1 MVICE
6 LYQQDAESQWNEFV
20 RTSKTPLFIFE
31 RLFMDYHADRFNDF
45 SLLFKEEDKLLA
57 VLPANIVD
65 NVVYSHGGLTFGG
78 LILSYKVKAEKV
90 IEILQTL
97 KIFLKEKTVSRLE
110 YKSIPYIFTTNPAQE
125 DLYALSIA
133 GATLFR
139 RDISSV
145 IDMEREPKFSK
156 GRKWLIARA
165 KKNGLCVEE
174 STNWSAYHAL
184 LSSVLSKHS
193 ATPTHSIDEM
203 VLLHERF
210 PENIRLRVV
219 LKDGEL
225 ICGVLLFAYEQVLHT
240 QYIAANEVGR
250 ESGALDLTL
259 ASCID
264 EAKRLDKA
272 YFSFGIST
280 ERGGLYLN
288 TGLIA
293 QKESFSARAIVHD
306 FYRLELN
313 D

>member
-6 LYQQDAESQWNEFV
+6 LYHQDAENQWNEFV
-20 RTSKTPLFIFE
+20 KSSKSPLFIFE
-31 RLFMDYHADRFNDF
+31 RPFMDYHADRFNDF
-45 SLLFKEEDKLLA
+45 SLLIKEDDQLLA
-57 VLPANIVD
+57 VMPANRVD
-65 NVVYSHGGLTFGG
+65 DVVYSHGGLTFGG
-78 LILSYKVKAEKV
+78 LILSHKVKAEKV
-90 IEILQTL
+90 LEILQAL
-97 KIFLKEKTVSRLE
+97 KIFLKEKAVRCLE
-110 YKSIPYIFTTNPAQE
+110 YKSIPYIFNTSPAQE

-133 GATLFR
+133 GASLFR

-145 IDMEREPKFSK
+145 IDLAREPKFSK

-165 KKNGLCVEE
+165 KKNGLSVEE
-174 STNWSAYHAL
+174 STDWSAYHAL

-193 ATPTHSIDEM
+193 ATPTHSVNEIA
-203 VLLHERF
+203 LLHERF
-210 PENIRLRVV
+210 PENIRLKIVR
-219 LKDGEL
+219 KDGEL
-225 ICGVLLFAYEQVLHT
+225 VCGVLLFAYGQVLHT
-240 QYIAANEVGR
+240 QYIAANDVGR

-259 ASCID
+259 ATCID
-264 EAKRLDKA
+264 EAKRSDKA

-306 FYRLELN
+306 FYRLKLN